1 MNGLI
6 ESYQL
11 NEGVIDELS
20 FTMDDF
26 GNIIP
31 MTECK
36 GVGSVKNGIVENF
49 KLVTYDIV
57 AAPSDFNATMNGLIE
72 SYNDNLNEGKPS
84 IKDTYEKLS
93 VMSKMSLNGYGRRI
107 NYPNLL
113 DFKKMDVDDI
123 VSELLAFLYN
133 EKELDVFYKTL
144 R

>member
-1 MNGLI
+1 MNFR
-6 ESYQL
+6 EFL
-11 NEGVIDELS
+11 NESLNEAKV
-20 FTMDDF
+20 
-26 GNIIP
+26 
-31 MTECK
+31 
-36 GVGSVKNGIVENF
+36 
-49 KLVTYDIV
+49 
-57 AAPSDFNATMNGLIE
+57 
-72 SYNDNLNEGKPS
+72 NDNLNEGKPS